1 MLPVRMYS
9 WCGSGGGPLVS
20 VGGSGGWLLV
30 VGWMVDVVA
39 VSGSGGGGPL
49 WPLVDGGVD
58 GGCGVVDVVA
68 VRWWAM
74 RPCVVS
80 RIY

>member
-9 WCGSGGGPLVS
+9 WCGSSGGPLVL

-39 VSGSGGGGPL
+39 VSGSRGGGPFAS
-49 WPLVDGGVD
+49 
-58 GGCGVVDVVA
+58 VA
-68 VRWWAM
+68 RW
-74 RPCVVS
+74 
-80 RIY
+80 

>member
-1 MLPVRMYS
+1 
-9 WCGSGGGPLVS
+9 
-20 VGGSGGWLLV
+20 
-30 VGWMVDVVA
+30 MVDEVA
-39 VSGSGGGGPL
+39 VSGSGGGGPFAAIAR
-49 WPLVDGGVD
+49 WWVVAVSGGGGSGPFAAVARWWVVAVSGGGVDGGVD
-58 GGCGVVDVVA
+58 GGCGVMDAVA